1 MNKELIETVVLKGSS
16 MGLSFDVQDD
26 NNKEIVFVLDNDTV
40 KLMIDLVK
48 KEYIIEIFPLN
59 VGCASGDIKS
69 VLFKD
74 IDSAINCMLVWDYTL
89 NVLKDAMSPIKE
101 LGLI

>member
-1 MNKELIETVVLKGSS
+1 MKMNKELIETVVLKGSS

-59 VGCASGDIKS
+59 GGDIKS